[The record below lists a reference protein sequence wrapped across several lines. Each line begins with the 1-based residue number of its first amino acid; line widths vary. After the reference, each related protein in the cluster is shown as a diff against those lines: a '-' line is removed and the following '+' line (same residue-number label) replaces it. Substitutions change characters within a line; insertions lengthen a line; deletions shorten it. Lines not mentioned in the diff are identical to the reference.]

1 MGDINVVNSTKHS
14 AAYFKVSDGKSVK
27 VNVPAN
33 SGDITAGNFYE
44 FDGFLGIAMQNLAN
58 SATDAQEL
66 ILNIEQA
73 EYESD
78 QIDATKAFNKGDRVY
93 WDANNKRF
101 TTGATVKFAGVV
113 TSEKDANNVIWFI
126 LWPGVIDD
134 TSLAVIGNLASLTTT
149 DKATLIAGVN
159 EVKGLA
165 DTALAAAQGAPAFT
179 IGDEAEDVI
188 NVAVQLKDIAGAEA
202 KGATLCQVWLS
213 DAAGGAPC
221 AVAPSGTVVAGD
233 AGVIIAS
240 LTAKTHLLVATD
252 ADGKFNLDITEAGA
266 KDLYVNVEVQ
276 GRIYSS
282 EKVTFA
288 A

>member
-1 MGDINVVNSTKHS
+1 MGDLNVVNSTRYS

-33 SGDITAGNFYE
+33 SGEIVAGKFYE

-58 SATDAQEL
+58 SATDTQEL

-78 QIDATKAFNKGDRVY
+78 QIDATKTFNKGDRVY

-101 TTGATVKFAGVV
+101 TTDATVKFAGVV
-113 TSEKDANNVIWFI
+113 TSKKDANNVIWFI
-126 LWPGVIDD
+126 LRPGVIDD
-134 TSLAVIGNLASLTTT
+134 TALAAIGNLASLTTT

-202 KGATLCQVWLS
+202 KGATLCRVWLS
-213 DAAGGAPC
+213 DAAGGALC
-221 AVAPSGTVVAGD
+221 ETAPSGTVVVGD
-233 AGVIIAS
+233 AGAIIAS
-240 LTAKTHLLVATD
+240 LTAKTHLLVVTD
-252 ADGKFNLDITEAGA
+252 ADGKFDLDITEAGA
-266 KDLYVNVEVQ
+266 KELYVNVEVQ
-276 GRIYSS
+276 GRVYSS